1 MRAWSRAML
10 ATLLVAVLPVATVW
24 ALWALGV
31 VTSLWI
37 AAPLVVA
44 LALLA
49 SIAGGAYW
57 KRRPATGDVL
67 FSDLLLW
74 GWLRR
79 ARAERR
85 LADAVE
91 LLDRV
96 GEDDNPE
103 KLRLLKQV
111 AAALDAKDPYLDGH
125 SHRVAR
131 FSSVM
136 ARRLGV
142 SREEADRVRTAAA
155 MHDVGK
161 LHVPA

>member
-1 MRAWSRAML
+1 MRSWARAIL
-10 ATLLVAVLPVATVW
+10 ATILVAVLPVATVW

-49 SIAGGAYW
+49 SLAGGAYW
-57 KRRPATGDVL
+57 KRRPAAGDVL

-85 LADAVE
+85 LADTVE
-91 LLDRV
+91 LLSRV
-96 GEDDNPE
+96 GGDGSAD
-103 KLRLLKQV
+103 QV
-111 AAALDAKDPYLDGH
+111 
-125 SHRVAR
+125 R
-131 FSSVM
+131 
-136 ARRLGV
+136 
-142 SREEADRVRTAAA
+142 
-155 MHDVGK
+155 
-161 LHVPA
+161 

>member
-1 MRAWSRAML
+1 MRSWARAIL
-10 ATLLVAVLPVATVW
+10 ATVLVAVLPVATVW

-79 ARAERR
+79 ARAEHQ
-85 LADAVE
+85 LADTVE
-91 LLDRV
+91 LLGRAGAAD
-96 GEDDNPE
+96 EAQ
-103 KLRLLKQV
+103 KLRLLERL

-131 FSSVM
+131 FSSGM
-136 ARRLGV
+136 AQRLGV
-142 SREEADRVRTAAA
+142 PRHDAERIRTAAA
-155 MHDVGK
+155 IHDV
-161 LHVPA
+161 